1 MLDMDTPTD
10 VVQKD
15 KPPVFADQFQL
26 IKNLKSN
33 PDLGFYYMIYAVD
46 RSSKY
51 FHPYALK

>member
-15 KPPVFADQFQL
+15 EPPVFADQFEL